1 LDLKVEKRQKILV
14 VFPENQDKEEN
25 QEGETEGKKRRRDKG
40 DFVFFSGKKLR
51 NEKEDKTEKKG
62 QKAITYSQKKRDF
75 FWKRNFEIKINVQ
88 VEDKKREK
96 D

>member
-1 LDLKVEKRQKILV
+1 LKVEKRQKILV

-40 DFVFFSGKKLR
+40 DFVFFPRKKLR

-62 QKAITYSQKKRDF
+62 KKAITYSQKKRDF

-88 VEDKKREK
+88 VKDKKREK
-96 D
+96 N